1 MVVPHPCS
9 ALTPNYLVL
18 EPVMRCFV
26 PGAGVTKI
34 NKAESLPEELAE
46 RQQAVCYDLVCAL
59 TQEVMGAS

>member
-18 EPVMRCFV
+18 EPVMSCFV

-34 NKAESLPEELAE
+34 NKAKSLPEELTE
-46 RQQAVCYDLVCAL
+46 RQEAVCYDPV
-59 TQEVMGAS
+59 